1 MTMRVKTTVLFFLS
15 LLLVSGF
22 GGANNCSSTSSTA
35 RTEEAAGNSSQG
47 TRDIDQR
54 IERVENGLLLPVIIK
69 GQPSVSMKLADRMQF
84 FKTPGVSIAVINN
97 GKIEWARAYGVREV
111 GNSERVTTE
120 TLFQA
125 GSISKAMTAV
135 AALRL
140 VQQGKLNLDEDVNQK
155 LISWKVPENEFTREQ
170 KVTLRRLLNHSA
182 GLTVSSFA
190 GYASDGQ
197 VPTLLQVLDGV
208 KPANSPPIRVDL
220 VPGSQFRYSG
230 GGYSVLQ
237 QLLIDVMG
245 KPFPEL
251 MRELVFAPLK
261 MNRSIFEQPLSDKL
275 RTSAAAAHTLSG
287 ERLQGKWRI
296 HPELAAAGMWSTP
309 SDLAR
314 LLIEVQES
322 GAGRSG
328 KVFSATTVN
337 QMLTPQTGGWGL
349 GFVVDGQGR
358 NARFSHGGSTEGFNS
373 LMVAYNE
380 TGQGAVIMTNSVRGN
395 ALLDEILRSI
405 AREYGWT
412 DYRPVER
419 IVAAVD
425 RKVYDAY
432 VGQYQLEISPDFTVA
447 ISVEA
452 GKLMMEIKQPAGRLK
467 AELLPESETRFFRAD
482 VNVQVTFVKDERGQ
496 VTGLIVHQQ
505 GAEYRAR
512 RIG

>member
-1 MTMRVKTTVLFFLS
+1 
-15 LLLVSGF
+15 
-22 GGANNCSSTSSTA
+22 
-35 RTEEAAGNSSQG
+35 
-47 TRDIDQR
+47 
-54 IERVENGLLLPVIIK
+54 
-69 GQPSVSMKLADRMQF
+69 
-84 FKTPGVSIAVINN
+84 
-97 GKIEWARAYGVREV
+97 
-111 GNSERVTTE
+111 
-120 TLFQA
+120 
-125 GSISKAMTAV
+125 
-135 AALRL
+135 
-140 VQQGKLNLDEDVNQK
+140 
-155 LISWKVPENEFTREQ
+155 
-170 KVTLRRLLNHSA
+170 
-182 GLTVSSFA
+182 
-190 GYASDGQ
+190 

-220 VPGSQFRYSG
+220 VPGSRFRYSG

-275 RTSAAAAHTLSG
+275 RTSAAVAHTLSG
-287 ERLQGKWRI
+287 ERLQGNWRI

-328 KVFSATTVN
+328 KVFSTATVN
-337 QMLTPQTGGWGL
+337 QMLTPQSGDWGL
-349 GFVVDGQGR
+349 GFAVEGQGR
-358 NARFSHGGSTEGFNS
+358 AARFSHGGSTEGFNS
-373 LMVAYNE
+373 LIVAYNE

-419 IVAAVD
+419 IVVAVD
-425 RKVYDAY
+425 RKVYAAY
-432 VGQYQLEISPDFTVA
+432 VGQYQLEISPDYAVA

-467 AELLPESETRFFRAD
+467 AELLPESETRFFRTD